1 MAPPPVMARNDPRQ
15 YDVLAGEWWRPGGLF
30 ELLHW
35 LAVARA
41 ALVPPASRE
50 GALLV
55 DVGCGAG
62 LLAPHVRDLGYRH
75 VGVDLTA
82 SALARAREEGVVPI
96 RADAARLPLSDATAD
111 VVVAGELLEHV
122 PDLPA
127 TVAELCRVLR
137 PGGLLVLDTLNDTLL
152 SRLVTITVA
161 EFLVP
166 RARGI
171 HDARFYVD
179 PARLTA
185 LCADHGVRLR
195 IRGIRPGLPALT
207 GWLLGRPVPE
217 RARRMRPI
225 RSTAV
230 AYQGL
235 GRKQW

>member
-1 MAPPPVMARNDPRQ
+1 MSPPRTAARNDPRQ

-35 LAVARA
+35 LAAARA
-41 ALVPPASRE
+41 TLIPPASRD
-50 GALLV
+50 GALLI

-62 LLAPHVRDLGYRH
+62 LLAPHLDGYGYRH
-75 VGVDLTA
+75 VGVDLGA
-82 SALARAREEGVVPI
+82 AALAQAAARGVLPV
-96 RADAARLPLSDATAD
+96 RADAARLPFPDAVAD

-122 PDLPA
+122 PDLAA

-137 PGGLLVLDTLNDTLL
+137 PGGLLVLDTLNDTFL
-152 SRLVTITVA
+152 SRLVTITIA

-171 HDARFYVD
+171 HDPRFYVD

-185 LCADHGVRLR
+185 LCATHGVRLR
-195 IRGIRPGLPALT
+195 IRGIRPGLPALA
-207 GWLLGRPVPE
+207 GWLLGRRPPV
-217 RARRMRPI
+217 RAPRMRPI

-235 GRKQW
+235 GRKEW

>member
-1 MAPPPVMARNDPRQ
+1 MGSHPVTERNDPRQ
-15 YDVLAGEWWRPGGLF
+15 YDVLADEWWRPGGLF

-35 LAVARA
+35 LAAARA
-41 ALVPPASRE
+41 ELIPPAPRS

-62 LLAPHVRDLGYRH
+62 LMAPHLAGHGYRH
-75 VGVDLTA
+75 LGVDLGGTA
-82 SALARAREEGVVPI
+82 LAQARARGVTPV
-96 RADAARLPLSDATAD
+96 RADAARLPLPDAVAD
-111 VVVAGELLEHV
+111 VVVAGEILEHV

-137 PGGLLVLDTLNDTLL
+137 PGGLLVLDTLNDTYL
-152 SRLVTITVA
+152 SRLLTITVA

-179 PARLTA
+179 PSSLTA
-185 LCADHGVRLR
+185 LCATHGVRLR
-195 IRGIRPGLPALT
+195 IRGIRPRLPALA
-207 GWLLGRPVPE
+207 GWLLGRRPPE
-217 RARRMRPI
+217 RAPRMRPI